1 MDDVQAA
8 FDAAF
13 EGPIPETVDD
23 AAIDRMR
30 TVAWILDECFRVP
43 GTDVRFGV
51 DPLLGVLPVVGDVI
65 SAGFSVYIVAESA
78 YLGVGFTT
86 LARMLANVTIDVLG
100 GSVPYV
106 GWLFDAFFRANE
118 RNVRL
123 ALAELAESD
132 RSDDT
137 EAVRIEVEEP

>member
-1 MDDVQAA
+1 MNDVQAA
-8 FDAAF
+8 FDGAF
-13 EGPIPETVDD
+13 EGPTPETVDD

-86 LARMLANVTIDVLG
+86 LARMLANVTVDVLG

-123 ALAELAESD
+123 ALADLAEPD